1 MDREV
6 DREVHMWSDQES
18 RFWGGYLESHYG
30 IRGALSRLD
39 GEFDL
44 NIAVSGDDGLQAV
57 LKIMRLNCDPA
68 LVDMQIAALDHLADH
83 THDLPVPHVIK
94 RFDGAASAAVPGPS
108 GDVRIAWVITAL
120 DGMALGAM
128 RPHTSPLLHDIG
140 HRLGGVSA
148 GLASFDHPGLD
159 RDFIWHP
166 LRPHWAFAHVSE
178 ILDEDK
184 RSIIN
189 EYFHIFEN
197 HIESEIL
204 DLTQQAIHCDGNDY
218 NLLVRPS
225 LDGPSL
231 TGVIDFGDMVRAPV
245 VCDLATAAAY
255 MVLDK
260 PDPVKALTALV
271 TGYCASHPLTAR
283 EIEMVFPLMMVRLG
297 VSLVNSAMVARDR
310 PDDAY
315 VIISQA
321 PALAFLDKARD
332 WDRHEVARRLR
343 VAAGLEIADGAAR
356 VADWLA
362 GHRHSMAPVMGDS
375 LAGSPVCSIAV
386 GDSVLPTD
394 PTNLTGEECDRLV
407 PAALDGEAVHVG
419 HYLEPRLVYT
429 SPGYLTAPTAVQGR
443 RTMHLGIDLFAPAGW
458 TVHAPLEGRVVT
470 AINRAGAQDYG
481 GTVVLRHE
489 TDEGDVFFT
498 LYGHLNPDSITDL
511 AAGDRLAAGAPFAL
525 LGASSVNGGWQP
537 HLHLQL
543 AICLPDAAIT
553 SVDDWP
559 GVADP
564 DDLAYF
570 AALYPNPADLLG
582 LEPAQLVYDAADTD
596 ALITARQHRFGANLK
611 LSYRRPLQILRGWR
625 HYLYDQH
632 GRTHLDAYNNVPHV
646 GHAHPRIAA
655 VIERQSRLL
664 NTNTRYI
671 HPLQMRFADA
681 LRAKLPAHLTH
692 CYFVT
697 SGSEANE
704 LALRLARAHTGRRG
718 MVVQDHAYHGH
729 TTGTIDI
736 SPYKFNGPGGE
747 GAPDWVAIAELA
759 DPYRGRFG
767 YEDSEAGPKYAA
779 DIDRAIASLAERGH
793 APAGF
798 IAESFPSVGGQIEPP
813 AGYLA
818 SVYDRVRAAGGLCI
832 ADEVQTG
839 LGRLGDAYWGFE
851 TQQAS
856 PDMVV
861 LGKPLGNGHPLGAV
875 ITTEEIA
882 ASFANGMEFFST
894 FGGTTLACAIGSEVL
909 SIVDDEALQANAAI
923 MGTRLL
929 DGLRTLQDSMAIV
942 GDVRGRGLFIG
953 VELVTDRD
961 SKVPATALA
970 GYVSNRLRDHRIL
983 IGTDGPDDNVLKIRP
998 PLTIGAADCDLLLAV
1013 LGDVLAEAS
1022 LLN

>member
-1 MDREV
+1 MC
-6 DREVHMWSDQES
+6 SDQES
-18 RFWGGYLESHYG
+18 RFWKDYLETHYG
-30 IRGALSRLD
+30 ISGELAALD

-44 NIAVSGDDGLQAV
+44 NIAVTGDGALLAV
-57 LKIMRLNCDPA
+57 LKIMRPDCAPG
-68 LVDMQIAALDHLADH
+68 LVDMQVAALDHLAGAAS
-83 THDLPVPHVIK
+83 DLPVPAVIP
-94 RFDGAASAAVPGPS
+94 RHDGAASAVVSGPS
-108 GDVRIAWVITAL
+108 GDDRIAWVITGLA
-120 DGMALGAM
+120 GMPLGAM
-128 RPHTSPLLHDIG
+128 RPHPPALLHQIG
-140 HRLGGVSA
+140 TTLGTITAALEG
-148 GLASFDHPGLD
+148 FDHPALS
-159 RDFIWHP
+159 RDFKWHP
-166 LRPHWAFAHVSE
+166 LRPHWALPHGVE
-178 ILDEDK
+178 ILDEDIK
-184 RSIIN
+184 DIIN
-189 EYFHIFEN
+189 EYFEVFETEL
-197 HIESEIL
+197 ESELLEL
-204 DLTQQAIHCDGNDY
+204 DHHAIHCDGNDY

-231 TGVIDFGDMVRAPV
+231 TGVIDFGDMVRAPH

-260 PDPVKALTALV
+260 PRPMAALQSLV
-271 TGYCASHPLTAR
+271 AGYVAACPLSAR
-283 EIEMVFPLMMVRLG
+283 EIDMVYPLMMVRLG
-297 VSLVNSAMVARDR
+297 VSLVNSAMMARER
-310 PDDAY
+310 PDDPY
-315 VIISQA
+315 VTVSQA
-321 PALAFLDKARD
+321 PAMAFLEVARHWSRD
-332 WDRHEVARRLR
+332 DVARRLR
-343 VAAGLEIADGAAR
+343 VAAGLDIVEGAAR
-356 VADWLA
+356 VTRWLA
-362 GHRHSMAPVMGDS
+362 AQRGSMAPVMGES
-375 LAGSPVCSIAV
+375 LAHAPVCSLAV

-394 PTNLTGEECDRLV
+394 PTNLTLGECDRLV
-407 PAALDGEAVHVG
+407 PVALDGDEVHVG
-419 HYLEPRLVYT
+419 YYLEPRLVYT
-429 SPGYLTAPTAVQGR
+429 SPGYLTAPTAVEGR
-443 RTMHLGIDLFAPAGW
+443 RTMHLGIDLFAPAGRM
-458 TVHAPLEGRVVT
+458 VHAPLDGRVVT
-470 AINRAGAQDYG
+470 AINRDNPQDYG
-481 GTVVLRHE
+481 GTVVLRHH
-489 TDEGDVFFT
+489 TDEGDEFFT
-498 LYGHLNPDSITDL
+498 LYGHLDPQSLAGL
-511 AAGDRLAAGAPFAL
+511 AAGDNIAAGDTFAA
-525 LGASSVNGGWQP
+525 LGTSAVNGGWQP
-537 HLHLQL
+537 HLHFQL
-543 AICLPDAAIT
+543 ATGLPDPDVT
-553 SVDDWP
+553 SADDWP

-582 LEPAQLVYDAADTD
+582 LVPDDLVYDAADTD
-596 ALITARQHRFGANLK
+596 ALITARKARFGANLK

-681 LRAKLPAHLTH
+681 LRAKLPPHLTH

-704 LALRLARAHTGRRG
+704 LALRLARAHSGRRG
-718 MVVQDHAYHGH
+718 MIVQDHAYHGH

-736 SPYKFNGPGGE
+736 SPYKFNGPGGT
-747 GAPDWVAIAELA
+747 GAPDWVAITELA

-767 YEDSEAGPKYAA
+767 HDDPEAGAKYAA
-779 DIDRAIASLAERGH
+779 DIDRAVGLLAQAGH

-818 SVYDRVRAAGGLCI
+818 AVYERVRAAGGLCI

-851 TQQAS
+851 AQQAS

-875 ITTEEIA
+875 VTTEEIA

-894 FGGTTLACAIGSEVL
+894 FGGTTLACAIGAEVL
-909 SIVDDEALQANAAI
+909 SIVEDEGLQHNAAV
-923 MGTRLL
+923 MGKRLL
-929 DGLRTLQDSMAIV
+929 DGLRALQDRFPII

-953 VELVTDRD
+953 VEIVTDRAA
-961 SKVPATALA
+961 KTPATALA

-998 PLTIGAADCDLLLAV
+998 PLTIGAADCDLLLSV
-1013 LGDVLAEAS
+1013 LGEVMGEAS
-1022 LLN
+1022 LIN